1 MHPFHDL
8 FHSWRH
14 RHGGHGHP
22 HHGHH
27 GHQFGPHGRGPR
39 GRGFGDEGGRPGGP
53 GRGLGGFERGRKLGS
68 NDLQLLILALLAEQP
83 GHGYELI
90 KSFEQRSHG
99 YYVPSPGMI
108 YPALSYLDE
117 VGHASVEQEGT
128 KKRYSV
134 TATGLAQVEEH
145 RAAIDAMWAQLA
157 QFGERMARF
166 RAEGGAADEELDA
179 RGGRGGRGRDD
190 ALHQAIMDLRAALHE
205 THRATPEQRAR
216 AAEIV
221 VAAAAQIRAASQA

>member
-1 MHPFHDL
+1 MHPFKDF
-8 FHSWRH
+8 FHPLRH
-14 RHGGHGHP
+14 LHGGHGH
-22 HHGHH
+22 HHHHRGHH
-27 GHQFGPHGRGPR
+27 FGPRGSG
-39 GRGFGDEGGRPGGP
+39 GRGFGGDDGRP

-108 YPALSYLDE
+108 YPALSYLEE
-117 VGHASVEQEGT
+117 VGHASVAQEGT

-134 TATGLAQVEEH
+134 TATGLAHIEEH
-145 RAAIDAMWAQLA
+145 RAAIDAMWVQLA

-205 THRATPEQRAR
+205 THRATPEQRSR

-221 VAAAAQIRAASQA
+221 TAAAAQIRAASQA